1 MRWFARRLSAAIALV
16 FAPMGAAVIAT
27 PAVANAAPGIG
38 GAQCMSTNM
47 SWNEATGECKT
58 PMAPPAWYVAPP
70 AYAPGF
76 AGQDVPPPPLRPA
89 WSPNAPM
96 WSVGFHQWGAYF
108 NGVWVPY

>member
-1 MRWFARRLSAAIALV
+1 MRWFVGRLSAVIGLV
-16 FAPMGAAVIAT
+16 FMPMAIAT
-27 PAVANAAPGIG
+27 PAVAIAAPG
-38 GAQCMSTNM
+38 AQCLSTNM

-58 PMAPPAWYVAPP
+58 PTAPPAWYVAPP